1 MGDGMAFVDG
11 EYVAIEDAKIS
22 VFDSGFS
29 KSDVVYDVTSTS
41 NGRFF
46 RLDDHVARFLRSCAG
61 VGMTCP
67 YSADEIKHI
76 LAECVERGGVGEL
89 SYVDMMLTR
98 GTNRGF
104 IRGFVPDLRDTNVNF
119 IAYAVPY
126 VWIVPLDIQQ
136 QGIDIIVAK
145 TRRIPDECVDARFK
159 NFHWGD
165 LVRAKIEAADA
176 GAHNAVLCTPDGVL
190 AEGPGFNVFF
200 IKDGALHTPARNM
213 LEGITRQ
220 TVFDLAAEAG
230 APCYADDYRPEDLH
244 EADEVFICSTAG
256 GIMPVIKVDDR
267 VLSNGAPGP
276 LSMRLHSLYWAK
288 RAAGWL
294 GTPVNEVLDRRAV
307 A

>member
-1 MGDGMAFVDG
+1 MGDGMAFIDG
-11 EYVAIEDAKIS
+11 EFVAIEDAKIS

-29 KSDVVYDVTSTS
+29 RSDVVYDVTSTS

-67 YSADEIKHI
+67 YSAGEIKHI

-119 IAYAVPY
+119 IAYAIPY

-176 GAHNAVLCTPDGVL
+176 GAHNAVLCTPDGIL

-230 APCYADDYRPEDLH
+230 APCHAGDYRPEDLH

-276 LSMRLHSLYWAK
+276 LSMKLHSLYWEK

-294 GTPVNEVLDRRAV
+294 GTPVSRVLGHRAV

>member
-11 EYVAIEDAKIS
+11 EYVALEDAKIS

-41 NGRFF
+41 QGQFF

-61 VGMTCP
+61 VGMACP
-67 YSADEIKHI
+67 YSAEEIKQI
-76 LAECVERGGVGEL
+76 LAECVERGGVGEK

-98 GTNRGF
+98 GTNKGF
-104 IRGFVPDLRDTNVNF
+104 IRGFVPDLRDTHVNF
-119 IAYAVPY
+119 IAYAIPY
-126 VWIVPLDIQQ
+126 RWIVPLEVQQ

-176 GAHNAVLCTPDGVL
+176 GAHNAVLCTPDGIL

-200 IKDGALHTPARNM
+200 IKDGEFHTPARNM
-213 LEGITRQ
+213 LEGITRR
-220 TVFDLAAEAG
+220 TVFDLAAEIG
-230 APCYADDYRPEDLH
+230 APCHAGDYVPEHLH

-267 VLSNGAPGP
+267 VLSNGAPGA
-276 LSMRLHSLYWAK
+276 LSMKLHSLYWEK

-294 GTPVNEVLDRRAV
+294 GTPVSEVLNHRAV